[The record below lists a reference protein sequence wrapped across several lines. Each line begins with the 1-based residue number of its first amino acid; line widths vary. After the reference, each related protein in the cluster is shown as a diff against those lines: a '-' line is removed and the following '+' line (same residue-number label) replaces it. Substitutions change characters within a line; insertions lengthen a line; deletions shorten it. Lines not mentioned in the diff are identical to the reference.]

1 VVKSVTIDS
10 SVIISSLLPNEKRH
24 EEACQI
30 WSKVLSGE
38 TPAVMPCSILVEVV
52 AAIRRRTGSELLA
65 VEVQKALESMDSVS
79 FVMLDSRAAAKACRV
94 ATKTGLRGMDALV
107 VQVAKEYKA
116 ELISFDNEMLQKA
129 AAVL

>member
-10 SVIISSLLPNEKRH
+10 SVIISSLLPNEKQH

-30 WSKVLSGE
+30 WGKVLSGE
-38 TPAVMPCSILVEVV
+38 TPSVMPFSVLVEVV

-65 VEVQKALESMDSVS
+65 VEVQKTLENIPALS
-79 FVMLDSRAAAKACRV
+79 FVMLDSRVAAKACRI

-107 VQVAKEYKA
+107 VQVAKEYKS
-116 ELISFDNEMLQKA
+116 ELITFDNEMLQKA
-129 AAVL
+129 ALVL